1 MEKIRLNTDAVSWRE
16 VDGEVIALRHESS
29 EYLST
34 NGTGTVVWNALVP
47 GASRP
52 ELVELL
58 VTQYG
63 IDESRAASDVDA
75 FVDVLASHG
84 LLVAA

>member
-1 MEKIRLNTDAVSWRE
+1 MEKLRLNTDAVSWRE
-16 VDGEVIALRHESS
+16 VDGEVIALRHASS

-34 NGTGTVVWNALVP
+34 NGTGTIVWKALVP

-58 VTQYG
+58 VAEFG
-63 IDESRAASDVDA
+63 VEADRAAADVDA
-75 FVDVLASHG
+75 FVDVLASRG
-84 LLVAA
+84 LLVA